1 MRSAGAA
8 FAWEFRQRLRWGLI
22 ALGVYFVVLATFQF
36 LILGPRSPIHPL
48 HSMTFAFTV
57 NVPLA
62 SAFLY
67 FLAVFSYGL
76 AGDLTARHS
85 LYPARMFTLPV
96 STAALAGWPMLYGTL
111 TLAGLWVAAAL
122 LALRPSGVPA
132 PLVWPAL
139 FCAAFIAWL
148 QVFAWM
154 PYGLPGMR
162 MIVAV
167 LWLTT
172 IDAVVFAAMEL
183 QLRESLMVLIM
194 APQIP
199 LAYLA
204 ARYAVGRARCGDT
217 PDWRGVFSRLGRI
230 ADILPRRRGGFPSAA
245 RAQAWFE
252 WRQHGR
258 SLPAWV
264 AIVAPLEVLFLYL
277 VRHEP
282 PVLTKIVLAFL
293 LLTPPFLAAFVAVT
307 VGRSSP
313 DVSDAYGLTP
323 FAATRPLSTA
333 ALVGAKLRM
342 ALASTLFAWLLVLV
356 AIPLGVTVSGRWP
369 VVFEEARG
377 WTEFFGAP
385 RAVVLALL
393 GLLGLLATTWK
404 QLVQGLSIGL
414 TGREG
419 IIKSSVL
426 VRLSWLVLIGLF
438 VYKYNLSRGL
448 RVFLWNAL
456 TWLPLVPAF
465 FKVCAAAWIA
475 TRLHRDRRANDRVL
489 VAGAAAW
496 LAGVLAV
503 YGVFHWMFGT
513 PLIAD
518 SFKLALAILAVPV
531 VRPSA
536 VLLALASNRHR
547 GTVRPT
553 PTGTDHPV
561 WARRMALAL
570 LVAPLVLSVA
580 MFVSFHLRQRDN
592 GRLVSGGD
600 ERTYLLHVPPSYDP
614 RRPTPLVISLHGGA
628 LWGAAQMEVSGWN
641 TVADEHGFLVVYPSG
656 LRTAGPRAWHSGQGG
671 STSRD
676 VRFIADLIDT
686 LGASYNVDSERIYAD
701 GLSNGGGM
709 AFLLSCTLSDRI
721 AAVGMVGPA
730 LFLPWRGCEQMSR
743 PVPMILFHG
752 TAERFA
758 PYHGGQTV
766 VSRAI
771 MRDHWNPSIPAFTAT
786 WARRN
791 QCGPR
796 PVESRVAADVTR
808 LDYTECARGADVTL
822 YTIHGGG
829 HTWPGGGEQPEWY
842 AGRMTHSVS
851 ASREAWAF
859 FRAHPLAKEPTE
871 PTAGEGRPA
880 PRSKR

>member
-1 MRSAGAA
+1 MRCAAAA

-48 HSMTFAFTV
+48 HSMTFALTV

-62 SAFLY
+62 FAFMY

-96 STAALAGWPMLYGTL
+96 STAALAGWPMLYGTI
-111 TLAGLWVAAAL
+111 TMAGLWAAAAV

-154 PYGLPGMR
+154 PYALPGLR

-183 QLRESLMVLIM
+183 QVRDSLMVAIM

-230 ADILPRRRGGFPSAA
+230 AEVLPRRRGGFSSTA

-264 AIVAPLEVLFLYL
+264 AIVAAFEVLFLYL

-282 PVLTKIVLAFL
+282 PVLTMIGLAVL
-293 LLTPPFLAAFVAVT
+293 LLTPPFLAAFVSVT

-313 DVSDAYGLTP
+313 DASDAYGLTP
-323 FAATRPLSTA
+323 FVATRPLSTA
-333 ALVGAKLRM
+333 ALVAAKLRM
-342 ALASTLFAWLLVLV
+342 ARASTLFAWLLVLV
-356 AIPLGVTVSGRWP
+356 AIPLGLTVSGRWP
-369 VVFEEARG
+369 VVIEEARG
-377 WTEFFGAP
+377 LTGFFGAP

-393 GLLGLLATTWK
+393 CLLALLATTWK
-404 QLVQGLSIGL
+404 QLVQGLAIGL

-419 IIKSSVL
+419 LVKSSVL
-426 VRLSWLVLIGLF
+426 VRLSSLVLIGLI
-438 VYKYNLSRGL
+438 VHLLNISRDARIL
-448 RVFLWNAL
+448 LWNA
-456 TWLPLVPAF
+456 VPWIPAVPVF
-465 FKVCAAAWIA
+465 FKICAAAWIA
-475 TRLHRDRRANDRVL
+475 TRLHRDRLIGDRAL
-489 VAGAAAW
+489 VTGAAAW
-496 LAGVLAV
+496 LAAVLALYGVLAWIFDLPHIGHFFLV
-503 YGVFHWMFGT
+503 
-513 PLIAD
+513 L
-518 SFKLALAILAVPV
+518 LAILAVPLA
-531 VRPSA
+531 RPSA

-547 GTVRPT
+547 GAVPPAPT
-553 PTGTDHPV
+553 SMGGRSPALRAARVLLATPV
-561 WARRMALAL
+561 ALA
-570 LVAPLVLSVA
+570 VVTC
-580 MFVSFHLRQRDN
+580 VSFYARNRDN
-592 GRLVSGGD
+592 GGFVSSGE
-600 ERTYLLHVPPSYDP
+600 ERTYRLYVPKTYD
-614 RRPTPLVISLHGGA
+614 RTRPTPLVISMHGAGV
-628 LWGAAQMEVSGWN
+628 WGTVQMEMSQWN
-641 TVADEHGFLVVYPSG
+641 AVAEDQGLIVAYPSG
-656 LRTAGPRAWHSGQGG
+656 VAGGGPRVWRVNAGDASA
-671 STSRD
+671 RD
-676 VRFIADLIDT
+676 VRFIAELIDT
-686 LGASYNVDSERIYAD
+686 LKASYTIDPTRIYAD

-721 AAVGMVGPA
+721 AAVGLVA
-730 LFLPWRGCEQMSR
+730 AAHFLPWSACKDERA
-743 PVPMILFHG
+743 VPMIAFHG
-752 TAERFA
+752 TEDRFT
-758 PYHGGQTV
+758 PYHGGTSWV
-766 VSRAI
+766 ARGHVF
-771 MRDHWNPSIPAFTAT
+771 PSIPAFTAN

-791 QCGPR
+791 RCGAK
-796 PVESRVAADVTR
+796 PVESAVAADVTR
-808 LDYTECARGADVTL
+808 LEYTGCADDADVVL

-829 HTWPGGGEQPEWY
+829 HTWPGGGPAPEWFVGSSSNGVD
-842 AGRMTHSVS
+842 AT
-851 ASREAWAF
+851 REAWAF
-859 FRAHPLAKEPTE
+859 FRAHPLG
-871 PTAGEGRPA
+871 GEGA
-880 PRSKR
+880 H